1 MREER
6 NECMTIIKL
15 STMKDPVIVRES
27 YGTIKA
33 RIANSSPF
41 FEVTMGDRKVTLN
54 KGIVEEFAT
63 DKPVVQV
70 AEGSSK
76 RKGKKI

>member
-1 MREER
+1 
-6 NECMTIIKL
+6 MTIIKM
-15 STMKDPVIVRES
+15 STMKDPIVVRES

-54 KGIVEEFAT
+54 KGIVEEFASNNP
-63 DKPVVQV
+63 DVQV
-70 AEGSSK
+70 SEGSSK

>member
-1 MREER
+1 
-6 NECMTIIKL
+6 MTIIKM
-15 STMKDPVIVRES
+15 STMKDPIVVRES

-54 KGIVEEFAT
+54 KGIVEEFASNSP
-63 DKPVVQV
+63 DVQV
-70 AEGSSK
+70 MEGTRK
-76 RKGKKI
+76 RKGRKI

>member
-1 MREER
+1 
-6 NECMTIIKL
+6 MTIIKL

-27 YGTIKA
+27 YGTIKT

-54 KGIVEEFAT
+54 KGIVEEFASNNP
-63 DKPVVQV
+63 DVQV
-70 AEGSSK
+70 SEKKSK
-76 RKGKKI
+76 MKGKRV

>member
-6 NECMTIIKL
+6 GECMTIIKL

-41 FEVTMGDRKVTLN
+41 FEVTMGDRKVMMN
-54 KGIVEEFAT
+54 KGIVEEFAGSSP
-63 DKPVVQV
+63 DVQV
-70 AEGSSK
+70 SVGTRKS
-76 RKGKKI
+76 KGKKI

>member
-1 MREER
+1 
-6 NECMTIIKL
+6 MTIIKL
-15 STMKDPVIVRES
+15 STMKDPVTVRES

-33 RIANSSPF
+33 RISNSSPF
-41 FEVTMGDRKVTLN
+41 FEVTMTDRKVTLN